1 MLQSM
6 RSQSDTTWQLN
17 NNHNSFIV
25 GKIYQISFFSSVRL
39 SGVFLAYLDTTKNE
53 DPRVYEILFFSD
65 CYDLNCAFPGNLYVR
80 TLAPSMIDLWEVIRF
95 KWDHGGGV
103 FMIGFVPL

>member
-1 MLQSM
+1 ME
-6 RSQSDTTWQLN
+6 
-17 NNHNSFIV
+17 
-25 GKIYQISFFSSVRL
+25 Y
-39 SGVFLAYLDTTKNE
+39 FLAYLDTTKNE